1 MQNMWRSLSSLWNL
15 KQKLGNFPTSMGFNL
30 NTSGCPNSWL
40 NIILGVTVRMSLILA
55 FESVDWVSRLPSP
68 IGLSQSTEGLTR
80 LSQREFAL
88 SACLQTGT
96 LGSFPAFRFRLGLV
110 HLVVRPVDLD
120 WNCTFSSPGS
130 PACWLQTLCLLSL
143 YDYVSQFFM
152 ISLSHIYMISL
163 CLLLVLT
170 KQLLNI

>member
-1 MQNMWRSLSSLWNL
+1 MWRSLSSLWNL
-15 KQKLGNFPTSMGFNL
+15 KQKLRNFPTCMGVNL

-80 LSQREFAL
+80 PSQREFAL
-88 SACLQTGT
+88 SAWLSSNWDF
-96 LGSFPAFRFRLGLV
+96 GSFPTFRLRLGLV

-143 YDYVSQFFM
+143 HDYVSQFFI
-152 ISLSHIYMISL
+152 ISLSHIYSV